1 MNYDASVFKEKA
13 NRKARIIW
21 LIFSIL
27 LSANYGTDTSNGLYP
42 TQSYIIFL
50 ILCWFPFI
58 FGEILLRV
66 KGWTTDIYRL
76 VLVIGYGI
84 FYTFLLCT
92 TASPIAFT
100 YILPVI
106 SLLVLYKNQRF
117 MIGCGIANTLSVI
130 FSAIYRS
137 VILGCNS
144 ASDMKNYQLQVSCL
158 LLCYICYVKSKL
170 PVTRSWMA
178 SLLSA
183 NSLLKTST
191 VPMS

>member
-42 TQSYIIFL
+42 VQSYIIFL

-58 FGEILLRV
+58 LGEVLLRV
-66 KGWTTDIYRL
+66 KGWATDIYRL

-92 TASPIAFT
+92 TASPIA
-100 YILPVI
+100 LDR
-106 SLLVLYKNQRF
+106 K
-117 MIGCGIANTLSVI
+117 SV
-130 FSAIYRS
+130 
-137 VILGCNS
+137 V
-144 ASDMKNYQLQVSCL
+144 
-158 LLCYICYVKSKL
+158 
-170 PVTRSWMA
+170 
-178 SLLSA
+178 
-183 NSLLKTST
+183 
-191 VPMS
+191 